1 MSREVPQGGV
11 DYPRTYAELL
21 SWFPDEAAC
30 LDYLAWLRW
39 PDGFVCPA
47 CGTRKGWR
55 IADGRW
61 SCGGCARLVSATA
74 GTIFHATRTP
84 LTTWFLAAWHL
95 TTQKNGVSALG
106 LKRVLGLGS
115 EQTAWAMLHRFRTAM
130 GRTSADLLSGR
141 VEVDETLFGGPEPGR
156 RGRGALGKTLVGI
169 AVELRGTGLGRCRMG
184 VLEDAGWRSL
194 RTFLAERV
202 EPGATVVTDGWGADP
217 KAIEGRYVHEPL
229 VIAGSD
235 TDAHE
240 LLPAVHRVASL
251 AKRWLLGTHQGGVK
265 PGHLPAYLDEYTFR
279 FNRRRSR
286 SRGLLFYRLLSQA
299 VAAKPRT
306 YRSLVVGHPSRRL
319 RMPEPPFERRLT
331 RERLAVVTGNRP
343 WRRDLAPR

>member
-1 MSREVPQGGV
+1 M
-11 DYPRTYAELL
+11 
-21 SWFPDEAAC
+21 
-30 LDYLAWLRW
+30 
-39 PDGFVCPA
+39 CPA
-47 CGTRKGWR
+47 CGTKKGWR

-130 GRTSADLLSGR
+130 VRTSADRLSGR
-141 VEVDETLFGGPEPGR
+141 VEVDETMFGGPEPGR
-156 RGRGALGKTLVGI
+156 RGRGARGKTLVGI

-194 RTFLAERV
+194 RTFLADRV
-202 EPGATVVTDGWGADP
+202 EPGATVVTDGFRAYP

-235 TDAHE
+235 ADAHE

-299 VAAKPRT
+299 VAATPRT

-331 RERLAVVTGNRP
+331 MERPAVVTGDRP
-343 WRRDLAPR
+343 WRRDLAPS